1 MNEGRETSPSDTQK
15 PGLSDSTPQTSEES
29 GSEPSARE
37 IQPDSQLLIWVEKA
51 DRSDR
56 ADKAIESEELK

>member
-1 MNEGRETSPSDTQK
+1 MNEGQETNPSETQK
-15 PGLSDSTPQTSEES
+15 PGGGDSAPQTSEES
-29 GSEPSARE
+29 GSESPIRE

-56 ADKAIESEELK
+56 ADKAIESEEIK